1 MNKILALLAISL
13 AGCNICPERE
23 PIIVTKTV
31 EVPVPVKCV
40 ITHPKRPS
48 ETLLAVRLG
57 DTSYAKAEA
66 ALKDLEA
73 YRWYAKEMEAALH
86 ACAVEAVSH

>member
-1 MNKILALLAISL
+1 MKLLLPALAVSL
-13 AGCNICPERE
+13 AGCGLCPERE

-48 ETLLAVRLG
+48 ETLLTVRLG
-57 DTSYAKAEA
+57 DTAYAKAEA

-86 ACAVEAVSH
+86 ACAVEAVPH